1 MLLVWHDEHCAL
13 AEYGMWLV
21 GLSIA
26 VKAVVLLW
34 HCEQSPVAGCAESA
48 TAKVLALDFGRV
60 WKPLYCAPLTS
71 VEGEIG

>member
-1 MLLVWHDEHCAL
+1 
-13 AEYGMWLV
+13 LV

>member
-1 MLLVWHDEHCAL
+1 M
-13 AEYGMWLV
+13 V